1 MALGYKNYGKEKI
14 FSFFGTTSKRH
25 SLQEKSDIHQHKQK
39 DALDSNCTTNDFSFV
54 LESYNML

>member
-1 MALGYKNYGKEKI
+1 MEKRK
-14 FSFFGTTSKRH
+14 SFLFLGTTSKRH

-54 LESYNML
+54 FEPYNML